1 MHKIK
6 IWDRKV
12 VIVLLSMTIV
22 TRFRMEFAFL
32 LNFLFV
38 YTLDKRGEKET
49 DQGPDAKRCDG
60 PRSCDRAYRL
70 ETQCDWLI
78 AHGAVTQMTDHI
90 IVGCPRTPLGSWDAW
105 RGAALPDTVTLST
118 RYPG

>member
-1 MHKIK
+1 
-6 IWDRKV
+6 
-12 VIVLLSMTIV
+12 
-22 TRFRMEFAFL
+22 MEFAFL